1 MHKELV
7 STSFHRFLSRDHL
20 LDLVLGKSL
29 EFGASTDEF
38 TTEVDVGDGSLSV
51 EFLEV
56 GLDGGWMLV

>member
-7 STSFHRFLSRDHL
+7 STSFHRFLSSDHL

-29 EFGASTDEF
+29 ELGASTDEF

-51 EFLEV
+51 KFLEV
-56 GLDGGWMLV
+56 GLNGG